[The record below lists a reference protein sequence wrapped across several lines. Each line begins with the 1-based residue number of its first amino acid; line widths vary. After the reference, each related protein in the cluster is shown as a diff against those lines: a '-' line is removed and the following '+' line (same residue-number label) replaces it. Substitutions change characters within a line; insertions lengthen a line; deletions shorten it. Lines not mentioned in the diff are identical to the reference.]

1 MTLPRQNKD
10 KVIFLIFCDA
20 YFIFSMNCITKIK
33 VKFRL
38 AHNI

>member
-10 KVIFLIFCDA
+10 KVIFLILCDA
-20 YFIFSMNCITKIK
+20 YFILSLNRITKIK